1 MNLPS
6 TNSDSDNNSEHN
18 NNERPPATIIPFVEA
33 SDSGPSFTFD
43 RRSCWVLGGLP
54 YPGLGVVGWEVYGCP
69 GWPTVS
75 RPQVPTPAC
84 YSCHIPPLAE
94 WPSLPLTDD
103 IPHIRDFMIPPR
115 LPAGRSIPLQPPHTA
130 SSRVDPSETILL
142 SPLSGHYVT
151 TGVSTLWEGV

>member
-103 IPHIRDFMIPPR
+103 IPHIRDIMIRPSVARWTTAAFLCSRPIPPLAEWILAR
-115 LPAGRSIPLQPPHTA
+115 PYCFPPYQA
-130 SSRVDPSETILL
+130 
-142 SPLSGHYVT
+142 T
-151 TGVSTLWEGV
+151 T